1 MVSGN
6 SKDNGKEMNSIDAAL
21 KTIHEERERLIY
33 LFQKGIVTEGDIAG
47 KLTEINGRM
56 NILTV
61 RKRDLERQSAA
72 SDVSTDFLVDV
83 KELADKIGPE
93 IDELSFEEKQ
103 HLIRLMIT
111 KIELML
117 NKNPGIY
124 IKGIRIGGQ

>member
-93 IDELSFEEKQ
+93 IGELSFEEKQ

>member
-6 SKDNGKEMNSIDAAL
+6 SKDNGKEMNSIDAAP

>member
-93 IDELSFEEKQ
+93 IDELSFEDMQ

-111 KIELML
+111 KIKLML